1 MSQRAQR
8 YVIFDSPYGPMGA
21 AYSDLG
27 LTALTFPRRAPR
39 GVLAE
44 LRRLTGSD
52 LAEGGWFR
60 ERLANDLAAYFAGRP
75 VTFEYPYDLSAGPQF
90 HQRVWREL
98 LRIPRGEVRTYGS
111 LARALGCPGGA
122 RAVGQAV
129 GANPIG
135 ILIP

>member
-1 MSQRAQR
+1 MWQGTQR

-21 AYSDLG
+21 AYSDRG
-27 LTALTFPRRAPR
+27 LTALTFPRRAPG
-39 GVLAE
+39 GVLLE

-52 LAEGGWFR
+52 LMEGARFR
-60 ERLANDLAAYFAGRP
+60 KRLADDLAAYFEGRP
-75 VTFEYPYDLSAGPQF
+75 VAFEYPYDLSAGPPF
-90 HQRVWREL
+90 HQRVWQEL